1 MAEARNTP
9 VLRLLES
16 GRAGSAAAPD
26 SAQDVVPD
34 IAQTLPA
41 PPRRLD
47 DTGVND
53 ALLTELLLKTLYIRG
68 RLRLP
73 ELSAHLGLLAV
84 VLDPLLGF
92 LRAERLCE
100 TARRGETDASLSIAL
115 TDNGRLRA
123 QDALQ
128 RNQYAGPAPVGLQA
142 YVEQVR
148 RQSVAGMGVTQL
160 QLRAAFDGIVVQPAI
175 LEQFGTAMNSGR
187 AIFVY
192 GPPGSG
198 KTFISEQLVRLLSGH
213 VAVPHAVEVDG
224 EIIQVFDPLVHTPV
238 ADTTTAGQGL
248 DLGAGADRRWVLCSR
263 PVVRTGA
270 ELTLPMVDL
279 QFDHESRFYQAPP
292 QVKANNGLFIIDD
305 LGRQLVPAQSLMNR
319 WIVPLDRGIDFLALH
334 TGTKF
339 LVPFDVIVVF
349 STNLLPSELA
359 DDAFLRRLG
368 YKIHIGHLDEADYR
382 AIFRQ
387 TSAELR
393 LAYDDAA
400 VDVLLRT
407 HHAREGRPLLA
418 CLPRDL
424 LEQVRD
430 RAKFLGTE
438 PVMTVPALDWAWHNY
453 FARH

>member
-1 MAEARNTP
+1 MPEPRNAP
-9 VLRLLES
+9 LLRLLES
-16 GRAGSAAAPD
+16 GAAESPA
-26 SAQDVVPD
+26 AQEP
-34 IAQTLPA
+34 AQTLPP
-41 PPRRLD
+41 PPRRPD
-47 DTGVND
+47 DTGVSE
-53 ALLTELLLKTLYIRG
+53 ALLTELLLKTLYLRG

-73 ELSAHLGLLAV
+73 EISAHMGLPAV

-100 TARRGETDASLSIAL
+100 TARRGETDASLTIAL

-148 RQSVAGMGVTQL
+148 RQSVSGMGVTQP
-160 QLRAAFDGIVVQPAI
+160 QLREAFDGIVVQPAI

-238 ADTTTAGQGL
+238 ADATPWHGL
-248 DLGAGADRRWVLCSR
+248 DLGAGADRRWVSCAR

-387 TSAELR
+387 TSAELQ
-393 LAYDDAA
+393 LVYDDAV
-400 VDVLLRT
+400 VDTLLRT
-407 HHAREGRPLLA
+407 HHEREGRPLLA

-430 RAKFLGTE
+430 RARFLGTE
-438 PVMTVPALDWAWHNY
+438 PTMTVPALDWAWHNY